1 MTTISQVSVKAGDS
15 VTIPCLYDSQYMNN
29 VKYLCEGYYWSYC
42 SYAVRT
48 NQPNSG
54 RFSIS
59 DDKSR
64 RIFTVTIKDLTE
76 RDKYYWCAV
85 EIDGGSDVGE
95 YFHLSVTTGT
105 PSLYVNHQEI
115 AGLNGQNVTINCN
128 YSNSGEIKWCRL
140 GRSCVTDQSGSID
153 GTSVTISKSVPNV
166 FTVTMSGLRTESS
179 GWYYCVKGDFQM
191 PVHLTVTEQPTTSN
205 YYQTPTTVQA
215 EQRSVPFD
223 LKSLIIP
230 LSVLIFIVIVTLF
243 IWFMLNR
250 HRHTKAELSA
260 TTPEAEVTY
269 STVKKKRKTSGQAE
283 EDVTYSNIN
292 YMGKMSSKRSDAQ
305 SHADVT
311 YSSVVIVQQQNVQ
324 RVEAKAVDVI

>member
-1 MTTISQVSVKAGDS
+1 MTVHLSFLLILTGLTGICSMTTISQVSVKAGDS
-15 VTIPCLYDSQYMNN
+15 VTIPFLYDSQYMNN
-29 VKYLCEGYYWSYC
+29 VKYLCEGYYWSHC

-128 YSNSGEIKWCRL
+128 YSHSGEIKWCRL
-140 GRSCVTDQSGSID
+140 GRSCVADQSGSID
-153 GTSVTISKSVPNV
+153 GTRVTISKSVPNV

-179 GWYYCVKGDFQM
+179 SWYYCVKGDFQM
-191 PVHLTVTEQPTTSN
+191 PVHLTVTEQPTFSKYSTRHLTTLSP
-205 YYQTPTTVQA
+205 TPEHVSHS
-215 EQRSVPFD
+215 SVFASDTHTAQDGHQNPFNF
-223 LKSLIIP
+223 LKSFIIRVS
-230 LSVLIFIVIVTLF
+230 LLIFVMVTLF
-243 IWFMLNR
+243 IWFMFKR
-250 HRHTKAELSA
+250 YKQTKVESSA
-260 TTPEAEVTY
+260 TTMWSRMQRLMWKEY
-269 STVKKKRKTSGQAE
+269 
-283 EDVTYSNIN
+283 NILW
-292 YMGKMSSKRSDAQ
+292 
-305 SHADVT
+305 
-311 YSSVVIVQQQNVQ
+311 
-324 RVEAKAVDVI
+324 